1 MLNGKNEETEINNM
15 GHADYHLEVR
25 PMPGFD
31 IGGDTGFICEH
42 GGRVFA
48 VLVDIAGHGKKAY
61 DLAVVAREFVE
72 KNCHGDDLTEIIKKL
87 HKLLSRTRG
96 GVAGLCLLNMDT
108 GVLKCSGIGNINIR
122 VFGRTNRHV
131 MLKDGLI
138 GYMMT
143 SPRTETLTLEDGEI
157 LIMYSDGVR
166 SHFGP
171 EDMPDIFRHDAKT
184 IAKDII
190 RMFGKKI
197 DDASC
202 IVLRYR
208 KGEGSPK

>member
-1 MLNGKNEETEINNM
+1 M

-25 PMPGFD
+25 PLPGFD
-31 IGGDTGFICEH
+31 ISGDTGLICKH

-48 VLVDIAGHGKKAY
+48 ALVDIAGHGKKAY
-61 DLAVVAREFVE
+61 DLAIVAREFIE
-72 KNCHGDDLTEIIKKL
+72 KNCFEDDLAETIRRL
-87 HKLLSRTRG
+87 HKLLSKTRG
-96 GVAGLCLLNMDT
+96 GVAGLCLLDMDT
-108 GVLKCSGIGNINIR
+108 GIVKCSGIGNINIR

-138 GYMMT
+138 GYIM
-143 SPRTETLTLEDGEI
+143 SNPKTETLTLEDGEI

-166 SHFGP
+166 SHFGL
-171 EDMPDIFRHDAKT
+171 EDMPDIFRKDAKT
-184 IAKDII
+184 IAKDVI

-202 IVLRYR
+202 IVLKYR
-208 KGEGSPK
+208 KGR

>member
-1 MLNGKNEETEINNM
+1 M
-15 GHADYHLEVR
+15 GRADYHLEVR
-25 PMPGFD
+25 PLPGFD
-31 IGGDTGFICEH
+31 LGGDMGFICEH
-42 GGRVFA
+42 GSRVFVA
-48 VLVDIAGHGKKAY
+48 LVDIAGHGKAAY
-61 DLAVVAREFVE
+61 DLAVISREFIE
-72 KNCHGDDLTEIIKKL
+72 KNFHEEDLAEIIKGL
-87 HKLLSRTRG
+87 HKLLIRTRG
-96 GVAGLCLLNMDT
+96 GVAGICLLDMET
-108 GVLKCSGIGNINIR
+108 GVVKCSGIGNINIR
-122 VFGRTNRHV
+122 VFGRTNRRI

-143 SPRTETLTLEDGEI
+143 SPRTKTLTLEDSEI

-184 IAKDII
+184 IAKNII

-208 KGEGSPK
+208 KGD